1 MPHATLTFDLNDP
14 DDKRAHL
21 ECVKAP
27 NVIMVVYDLNEF
39 LREKMKW
46 DETLTEE
53 QYKVYETISDKLHEI
68 VNEADLAN
76 LIFE

>member
-1 MPHATLTFDLNDP
+1 MPTATLTFDLNEP
-14 DDKRAHL
+14 DDRRAHL

-27 NVIMVVYDLNEF
+27 DVIMAIYDFNAF
-39 LREKMKW
+39 LREKMKYG
-46 DETLTEE
+46 ELPEE

-68 VNEADLAN
+68 VNESDLSN

>member
-1 MPHATLTFDLNDP
+1 MPTANLTFDLNEP
-14 DDKRAHL
+14 DDRRAHL

-27 NVIMVVYDLNEF
+27 DVIMVVYDLNEF

-53 QYKVYETISDKLHEI
+53 QYKVYETISEKLNEL
-68 VNEADLAN
+68 VNESDIAN
-76 LIFE
+76 LIFQ